1 MLAGEDVTLLEL
13 EKKMSEI
20 LKQKQWLVTWN
31 VNDDNLDMTT
41 RGMINE

>member
-13 EKKMSEI
+13 EKKMGEI